1 MANDPIVCFQ
11 HCQTDASLLC
21 LSLPPTCP
29 LCEGDV
35 YSTPMKVP
43 PFRLPSPFLH
53 SCEARYCVVLK
64 PTHGTFLED
73 YSNAANLHVGVTNS
87 RGAVYDYNEK
97 GVNRS
102 LEGWDQ
108 CVCVPILQKYD
119 ETCIALWDQKLE
131 QHSAYDTW
139 HPERY
144 SQTDNNCY
152 DFVLSFLRLLGL
164 QDTIPA
170 IASRAEF
177 CDKFI
182 VPKTT
187 EAARYISLY
196 RKLLQED
203 VAVQYNTA
211 L

>member
-1 MANDPIVCFQ
+1 MANDPIMCFH

-21 LSLPPTCP
+21 LSLPPVCP
-29 LCEGDV
+29 LCEGEV
-35 YSTPMKVP
+35 YTTPMKVP

-53 SCEARYCVVLK
+53 STEAPYCVVLR

-108 CVCVPILQKYD
+108 CVCVPVLQQYD
-119 ETCIALWDQKLE
+119 EKCIALWDQKLE
-131 QHSAYDTW
+131 QHSAYNTW

-152 DFVLSFLRLLGL
+152 DFVLGFLRLLEL

-170 IASRAEF
+170 IASRPEF
-177 CDKFI
+177 CDQFI

-196 RKLLQED
+196 RKLRQEY
-203 VAVQYNTA
+203 VTVQYNTA